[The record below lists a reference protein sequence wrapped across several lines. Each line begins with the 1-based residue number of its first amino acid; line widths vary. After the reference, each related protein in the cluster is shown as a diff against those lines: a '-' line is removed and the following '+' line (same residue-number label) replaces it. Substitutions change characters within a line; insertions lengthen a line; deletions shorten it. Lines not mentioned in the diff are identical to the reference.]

1 MNSLTPFHII
11 RILTRCE
18 VSLHQDSSCA
28 IHVDEP
34 DDVAEW
40 IDYHVENGELIIQ
53 TKPMHYG
60 FLLLHDSYPKIQLTC
75 THLNGIQLFDRANI
89 TSPERLRMEK
99 LGVIIRQGGTV
110 ELNVDALRMDCT
122 ILKRSHIKVAG
133 ETFET
138 FLNVYHDGRY
148 DGASLQAS
156 TGMVYLTNN
165 ARASVWIDEGM
176 EARILGRS
184 RFSYRGT
191 PRFSWLSV
199 DEGSRVEALQE
210 SAEEKP
216 AM

>member
-1 MNSLTPFHII
+1 MNSLTPFHTI

-18 VSLHQDSSCA
+18 VSFLQDSSYA
-28 IHVDEP
+28 IHVDELN
-34 DDVAEW
+34 DIAKW
-40 IDYHVENGELIIQ
+40 IDYYVENSELIIQ
-53 TKPMHYG
+53 TEPLHYG

-89 TSPERLRMEK
+89 TSQERLRMEK

-122 ILKRSHIKVAG
+122 ILKRDHIKVSG
-133 ETFET
+133 ETIET
-138 FLNVYHDGRY
+138 FLRVYHEGWY

-165 ARASVWIDEGM
+165 ARASVWIDGEM

-184 RFSYRGT
+184 RFSYRGK

-199 DEGSRVEALQE
+199 DEGSRVEPLQE
-210 SAEEKP
+210 AMEEKP
-216 AM
+216 LM

>member
-1 MNSLTPFHII
+1 MNSLTPFHTI
-11 RILTRCE
+11 RILTQCE

-28 IHVDEP
+28 IHVNEP
-34 DDVAEW
+34 GDVSEW

-60 FLLLHDSYPKIQLTC
+60 LLLLHNSYPKIQLTC
-75 THLNGIQLFDRANI
+75 TLLNGIQLFDRANI
-89 TSPERLRMEK
+89 TSPERLRMDK
-99 LGVIIRQGGTV
+99 LGVIIWQSGTV
-110 ELNVDALRMDCT
+110 ELNVDALRVDCT
-122 ILKRSHIKVAG
+122 ILKRGHIKVAG
-133 ETFET
+133 ETIET
-138 FLNVYHDGRY
+138 FLHVYHDGWY

-165 ARASVWIDEGM
+165 AQASVWIDGEM
-176 EARILGRS
+176 EAFILGRS

-199 DEGSRVEALQE
+199 DEGSRAESLQGA
-210 SAEEKP
+210 AEEKP

>member
-1 MNSLTPFHII
+1 MNSLSPFHTV

-18 VSLHQDSSCA
+18 VYLYQDTSSA
-28 IHVDEP
+28 FHVDEP

-40 IDYHVENGELIIQ
+40 IDYHVDNGELIIQ

-60 FLLLHDSYPKIQLTC
+60 FLLLSNSCPKIQLTC

-89 TSPERLRMEK
+89 TTPEELRVEK
-99 LGVIIRQGGTV
+99 LGVIIRQEGMV
-110 ELNVDALRMDCT
+110 ELNVDALRVDCT
-122 ILKRSHIKVAG
+122 ILKRGHVKVAG
-133 ETFET
+133 ETIEV
-138 FLNVYHDGRY
+138 FLHAYHDGWY

-165 ARASVWIDEGM
+165 ARASVWIDGEM

-199 DEGSRVEALQE
+199 DEGSRVEPLQE
-210 SAEEKP
+210 TAEEKP